1 MKTAFLFI
9 AFTGFVASF
18 IHAAEADRWE
28 KDIAAFEAA
37 DKASPPPEGAVLFVG
52 ASHIKLWKTLAQD
65 FPDQK
70 VINRGFGGCKLSDV
84 AYFVDR
90 VVIPYKPRL
99 VVLRAGGN
107 DVAAGATPEVVLASF
122 KVFVEKV
129 QAKLPETRIAFLSF
143 SPSPLRWAQFDRQKK
158 ADTLIKDFIATGKNL
173 LYINVWDVML
183 DADGQP
189 KIELY
194 AADKHHN
201 SEAGYKAW
209 VPIVGAYLK

>member
-1 MKTAFLFI
+1 MKTASLII
-9 AFTGFVASF
+9 AFCACFV
-18 IHAAEADRWE
+18 HAAETDRWE
-28 KDIAAFEAA
+28 KDIAGFEAA

-70 VINRGFGGCKLSDV
+70 VINRGFGGCKLTDV
-84 AYFVDR
+84 IYYADR

-99 VVLRAGGN
+99 VILRAGGN
-107 DVAAGATPEVVLASF
+107 DVNAGATPEEVLEVF
-122 KVFVEKV
+122 KAFVAKV

-143 SPSPLRWAQFDRQKK
+143 SPSPQRWAQFERQKK
-158 ADTLIKDFIATGKNL
+158 TNTLIQEYIATGKNL
-173 LYINVWDVML
+173 VYINVWDVML
-183 DADGQP
+183 DANGQP

-209 VPIVGAYLK
+209 VPIVQPFLK